1 MSNQPTHDEAEMTF
15 GEHLD
20 EVRKILVRVAI
31 VFTLLF
37 IVLFALKGIVLDIV
51 FAPIRE
57 TFPTNRAFAWVAH
70 LLGSDTLSIH
80 PETVELFNNK
90 MAGQFMLH
98 IKSSIVGAFIVAFPY
113 LIWELWL
120 FVKPALPPH
129 QRKRSIRY
137 VLETPVW
144 FVLGLLFGYYIIS
157 PLAINFLGNYQVSD
171 QISNIIDVSSF
182 MTTVLSVSFA
192 AALAFQLPLLI
203 RLLATIGIVSSKGMR
218 QYRKIAAV
226 ALLVFAAIITPP
238 DVISQ
243 CLIFVPCYILYEY
256 GIGIAERIERRRAKD
271 EAEYQAKLEAE
282 KAAAAEKEREE
293 QEAAEKEAAEKRAAE
308 EKAQQER
315 AAEEQVAESQQE
327 KAEPTTE
334 EAQAEP
340 KVESEPEA
348 EAATQEQS
356 EEHSEDDSTDEPTDD
371 ADNTPDEPAEPK
383 QPAKAG
389 EQTDEAPNNPNP
401 GDYEV
406 MDEHEVTFGVSESTE
421 EELEIMRR
429 FMTPEK

>member
-31 VFTLLF
+31 IFTLLF
-37 IVLFALKGIVLDIV
+37 IVLFSLKGIVLDIV

-57 TFPTNRAFAWVAH
+57 TFPTNRFFAWLAELV
-70 LLGSDTLSIH
+70 GSEALDIN
-80 PETVELFNNK
+80 PENVELFNNK
-90 MAGQFMLH
+90 MAGQFLLH

-137 VLETPVW
+137 VMETPIW
-144 FVLGLLFGYYIIS
+144 FVMGLLFGYYIIS

-182 MTTVLSVSFA
+182 MTTVISVSFA
-192 AALAFQLPLLI
+192 AAVAFQLPLLI
-203 RLLATIGIVSSKGMR
+203 RLLATMGIVSSNGMR
-218 QYRKIAAV
+218 QYRKVAAV

-238 DVISQ
+238 DIISQ

-256 GIGIAERIERRRAKD
+256 GIGIAERIEKRRAKD
-271 EAEYQAKLEAE
+271 EAEYQAKVEAE
-282 KAAAAEKEREE
+282 KAAAREREE
-293 QEAAEKEAAEKRAAE
+293 QEAKLKAEQEAKQKE
-308 EKAQQER
+308 
-315 AAEEQVAESQQE
+315 EEQARQKQE
-327 KAEPTTE
+327 ADEKSDEKSDEEDNTEDDPTPTEPEEPT
-334 EAQAEP
+334 
-340 KVESEPEA
+340 
-348 EAATQEQS
+348 
-356 EEHSEDDSTDEPTDD
+356 
-371 ADNTPDEPAEPK
+371 DEPAEPSEETTADETEAGEDK
-383 QPAKAG
+383 PETKAEQSAPKSG
-389 EQTDEAPNNPNP
+389 EQTDENPDNPNP
-401 GDYEV
+401 GDYLVEE
-406 MDEHEVTFGVSESTE
+406 EHEISFGVSESSD

-429 FMTPEK
+429 FMPKAEE

>member
-31 VFTLLF
+31 IFTLLF
-37 IVLFALKGIVLDIV
+37 IVLFSLKGIVLDIV

-57 TFPTNRAFAWVAH
+57 TFPTNQFFAWLAKV
-70 LLGSDTLSIH
+70 LGTEALDIN
-80 PETVELFNNK
+80 PENVELFNNK
-90 MAGQFMLH
+90 MAGQFLLH

-137 VLETPVW
+137 VMETPIW
-144 FVLGLLFGYYIIS
+144 FVMGLLFGYYIIS

-182 MTTVLSVSFA
+182 MTTVISVSFA
-192 AALAFQLPLLI
+192 AAVAFQLPLLI
-203 RLLATIGIVSSKGMR
+203 RLLATMGIVSSDGMR
-218 QYRKIAAV
+218 QYRKVAAV

-256 GIGIAERIERRRAKD
+256 GIGIAERIEKRRAKD
-271 EAEYQAKLEAE
+271 EAEYQAKVEAE
-282 KAAAAEKEREE
+282 KAAAREREE
-293 QEAAEKEAAEKRAAE
+293 QEAKLKAEQEAKQKEEEQARQKQEADEKSAEKSDE
-308 EKAQQER
+308 EDNTENDPTPT
-315 AAEEQVAESQQE
+315 EPE
-327 KAEPTTE
+327 EPT
-334 EAQAEP
+334 
-340 KVESEPEA
+340 
-348 EAATQEQS
+348 
-356 EEHSEDDSTDEPTDD
+356 
-371 ADNTPDEPAEPK
+371 DEPAEPSEETTADETEAGEDK
-383 QPAKAG
+383 PETKAEQSAPKSG
-389 EQTDEAPNNPNP
+389 EQTDENPDNPNP
-401 GDYEV
+401 GDYLVEE
-406 MDEHEVTFGVSESTE
+406 EHEMSFGVSESSD

-429 FMTPEK
+429 FMPKAEE

>member
-31 VFTLLF
+31 IFTLLF
-37 IVLFALKGIVLDIV
+37 IVLFSLKGIVLDIV

-57 TFPTNRAFAWVAH
+57 TFPTNRFFAWLAELV
-70 LLGSDTLSIH
+70 GSEALDIN
-80 PETVELFNNK
+80 PENVELFNNK
-90 MAGQFMLH
+90 MAGQFLLH

-137 VLETPVW
+137 VLETPIW
-144 FVLGLLFGYYIIS
+144 FVMGLLFGYYIIS

-182 MTTVLSVSFA
+182 MTTVISVSFA
-192 AALAFQLPLLI
+192 AAVAFQLPLLI
-203 RLLATIGIVSSKGMR
+203 RLLATMGIVSSNGMR
-218 QYRKIAAV
+218 QYRKVAAV

-238 DVISQ
+238 DIISQ

-256 GIGIAERIERRRAKD
+256 GIGIAERIEKRRAKD
-271 EAEYQAKLEAE
+271 EAEYQAKVEAE
-282 KAAAAEKEREE
+282 KAAAREREE
-293 QEAAEKEAAEKRAAE
+293 QEAKLKAEQEAKQKEEEQARQKQEADEKAAEKSDE
-308 EKAQQER
+308 EDNMEDDPTPT
-315 AAEEQVAESQQE
+315 EPE
-327 KAEPTTE
+327 EPT
-334 EAQAEP
+334 
-340 KVESEPEA
+340 
-348 EAATQEQS
+348 
-356 EEHSEDDSTDEPTDD
+356 
-371 ADNTPDEPAEPK
+371 DEPAEPSEETTADETEAGEDK
-383 QPAKAG
+383 PETKAEQSAPKSG
-389 EQTDEAPNNPNP
+389 EQTDENLDNPNP
-401 GDYEV
+401 GDYLVEE
-406 MDEHEVTFGVSESTE
+406 EHEMSFSVSESSD

-429 FMTPEK
+429 FMPKAEE